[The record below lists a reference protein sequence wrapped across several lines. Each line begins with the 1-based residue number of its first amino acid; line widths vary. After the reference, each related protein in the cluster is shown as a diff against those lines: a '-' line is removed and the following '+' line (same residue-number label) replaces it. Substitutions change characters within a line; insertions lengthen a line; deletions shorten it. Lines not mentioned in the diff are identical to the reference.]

1 METFL
6 KNKNVLV
13 TGGTGSLGKALIK
26 RLKSLGSNIIVYSRD
41 EGKQALIFGNDLDIV
56 RVIGDVRD
64 YEKLNVTLQR
74 HKVDYIIHTAA
85 LKRIDDMEFY
95 PDECV
100 KTNING
106 SENVARAA
114 LNNDVKKCIL
124 VSTDKACQP
133 VNVYGS
139 SKFIAERLFTN
150 YDYNSKSTIFASV
163 RYGNVIA
170 SRGSFVPLF
179 MDKIQKEELIKVTSK
194 EMTRFLFTLD
204 DAVDAVIGALYNAVG
219 GEVFVPQINSYTLPS
234 CIKALEKIVGKD
246 SLTEIVG
253 LRPGEK
259 LHEDMLAETELP
271 FTYQVPNIN
280 LLQIRPQYT
289 HKIHQDF
296 KKYDGPHFNSS
307 LWVKEDISE
316 LVELI
321 NKGLKC

>member
-1 METFL
+1 MNSKTIL
-6 KNKNVLV
+6 I

-26 RLKSLGSNIIVYSRD
+26 RLKSILNTNFKIIVYSRD
-41 EGKQALIFGNDLDIV
+41 EGKQALEFGHDPTIT
-56 RVIGDVRD
+56 RVIGDIRD
-64 YEKLNVTLQR
+64 FDKLNVTLQR

-114 LNNDVKKCIL
+114 LENNIKKCIL

-139 SKFIAERLFTN
+139 SKFIAERIFTN
-150 YDYNSKSTIFASV
+150 YDYHSTDTIFASV

-179 MDKIQKEELIKVTSK
+179 MEWIKNKQTIRVTSE

-204 DAVDAVIGALYNAVG
+204 DAVGAVLGALENAKG
-219 GEVFVPQINSYTLPS
+219 GEVFVPQINSYTLPT
-234 CIKALEKIVGKD
+234 CIKALEKI
-246 SLTEIVG
+246 TNETANTTIIG

-280 LLQIRPQYT
+280 LLQIRPQITNKTY
-289 HKIHQDF
+289 QNWD
-296 KKYDGPHFNSS
+296 KYKGPHFNSG
-307 LWVKEDISE
+307 LWVKEDINE
-316 LVELI
+316 LVGLI
-321 NKGLKC
+321 NRGLKC